1 MRNDRYGPISPVPPS
16 DRKGGKQMD
25 CVAVLKLQDMAE
37 AVSCPCHSALR
48 QRERLAENSVPGQGN
63 LRHARMPVM
72 SSVPD
77 RVKLCM
83 RSFRS
88 RQRAFQK
95 PAILWRRL
103 GPGEDEA
110 VGG

>member
-1 MRNDRYGPISPVPPS
+1 MARFLRCPAS
-16 DRKGGKQMD
+16 DRKGGKRMG
-25 CVAVLKLQDMAE
+25 CLAVLKLQDLAE
-37 AVSCPCHSALR
+37 AVSCRCHSALR
-48 QRERLAENSVPGQGN
+48 QRERLSESHVPGQGN
-63 LRHARMPVM
+63 LRHAKPPVM
-72 SSVPD
+72 WSVPD

-83 RSFRS
+83 RSFDG

-95 PAILWRRL
+95 PAILWRCL